1 LPERPAVF
9 TEAGEFA
16 STRKSLTMKEQIVH
30 VGADVAQSHIDLH
43 GEMAGLPARI
53 ANTKTGIRRLLETLA
68 GRDRVQILCEATG
81 GCERALVAA
90 CHQSGVAISVLNPRQ
105 VRDFARAKGQLAK
118 TDKID
123 ARILCQYGRAFH
135 PAAATPLE
143 PSLQKLAIY
152 SARRRQLIALRTAE
166 KNRTCRCDPL
176 LAASH
181 RAILRA
187 LDKQI
192 ATIDAAL
199 ARTVASC
206 ARLRSKIAALTTA
219 KGMGPISATSL
230 LAALPELGTLSR
242 NQASA
247 LAGLAPFN
255 RDSGLFRGQRHIHG
269 GRLPVRSALYMPA
282 LVASRHN
289 PVIKAFYDRLRSA
302 GKPPK
307 LALTAAMRKLLIH
320 LNSLLKSPL
329 PLPS

>member
-1 LPERPAVF
+1 
-9 TEAGEFA
+9 
-16 STRKSLTMKEQIVH
+16 MKAQIVH

-43 GEMAGLPARI
+43 GEIAGLPARI
-53 ANTKTGIRRLLETLA
+53 ANTKINLRRRLKILA
-68 GRDRVQILCEATG
+68 GLGSVQIVCEATG

-90 CHQSGVAISVLNPRQ
+90 CHESGVPISVLNPRQ

-123 ARILCQYGRAFH
+123 ARILCEYGRAFQ
-135 PAAATPLE
+135 PATPLE
-143 PSLQKLAIY
+143 PSLQKLAAY

-166 KNRTCRCDPL
+166 KNRTYRCDPL

-181 RAILRA
+181 RAVLHV
-187 LDKQI
+187 LDRQI
-192 ATIDAAL
+192 AAIDAAL

-206 ARLRSKIAALTTA
+206 ARLRAKIAALTKV
-219 KGMGPISATSL
+219 KGVGPISATAL
-230 LAALPELGTLSR
+230 LAALPELGTLSK
-242 NQASA
+242 NQAAA

-269 GRLPVRSALYMPA
+269 GRLPVRSALYMAA
-282 LVASRHN
+282 LVASRYN

-307 LALTAAMRKLLIH
+307 LALTASMRKLLIH

-329 PLPS
+329 LLSS